1 MHSVLLTSYIVMSL
15 NVEQVKRYKQCEIV
29 QDHCAF
35 NLNSLINT
43 QCNIPLYLLNM
54 NDIRCDTFS
63 TSSAF
68 SHWKR
73 YKPVPLTASLPL
85 SVSPYLRLSINWFT
99 KSDTYFNERTIRSP
113 RQRHSER
120 AQTHTKTKIATTTK
134 TLLSVFSTYARYY
147 KANGSKRIGAM
158 RLRLQQV
165 RKRVNSLGTHTHT
178 NTRAHTCMCACDMY
192 LYRK

>member
-1 MHSVLLTSYIVMSL
+1 
-15 NVEQVKRYKQCEIV
+15 
-29 QDHCAF
+29 
-35 NLNSLINT
+35 
-43 QCNIPLYLLNM
+43 M

-63 TSSAF
+63 TWNAF

-73 YKPVPLTASLPL
+73 YKPAPKTASLPL
-85 SVSPYLRLSINWFT
+85 SIFPYLRLSINWFT

-147 KANGSKRIGAM
+147 KANGSKRIAAM
-158 RLRLQQV
+158 RLLLRQV
-165 RKRVNSLGTHTHT
+165 RKRVNSLGTHTHIQTHVHICVHVICICIVNRLKART
-178 NTRAHTCMCACDMY
+178 NSMLDNKPLAKLHANCKMRRTAASTAVHS
-192 LYRK
+192 

>member
-1 MHSVLLTSYIVMSL
+1 
-15 NVEQVKRYKQCEIV
+15 
-29 QDHCAF
+29 
-35 NLNSLINT
+35 
-43 QCNIPLYLLNM
+43 M

-73 YKPVPLTASLPL
+73 YEPVPLTASLSL

-165 RKRVNSLGTHTHT
+165 RKRVNSLGTHTHIQTHVHIHVCVHVICICIVNRLKART
-178 NTRAHTCMCACDMY
+178 NSMLDNKPLAKLHANCKMQRTVHS
-192 LYRK
+192 